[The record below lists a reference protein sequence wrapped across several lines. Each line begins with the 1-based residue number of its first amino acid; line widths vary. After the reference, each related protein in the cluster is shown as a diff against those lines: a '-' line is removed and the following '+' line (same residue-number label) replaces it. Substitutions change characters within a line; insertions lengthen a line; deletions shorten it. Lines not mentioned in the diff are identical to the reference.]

1 MSRASEL
8 AAELEGRIAA
18 GELQP
23 GARLEPIRAVAR
35 SRNLAPATVAAAY
48 RILAHRGLVVA
59 RGRDGTRVAER
70 PTLPLRPE
78 PPIPPGLT
86 DLASGNPD
94 PELLPD
100 LVPHLAAAASAVGLY
115 GEDPLHPDLVAAVT
129 RLLAD
134 ERVPGHRPVAVSGA
148 LDGVERV
155 LAAHLRPGDRVVVED
170 PGYPAVT
177 DLVIAAGY
185 RPVPLPVDE
194 EGLVPARLE
203 RALKGAAAVLL
214 TPRAQ
219 NPTGAAVG
227 ARRAAELAAVLE
239 QAPDLLVIEDDHAAL
254 IAGAPLS
261 AVSPQRRRWAFIQS
275 ASKALGPDLR
285 LAWIVGDPLT
295 IDRVEGR
302 QRVGPGWVSRL
313 LQAVVASLLADPGV
327 RQRLQ
332 QAAEAYRQRREAM
345 RAALVA
351 EGFEANAASGLNIWV
366 PVPDEQA
373 AVAGLAQAGYAAR
386 AGSAFR
392 QTAGP
397 AVRLTISRLAP
408 EEAPAVAAAL
418 AAVATRPTP
427 RGA

>member
-1 MSRASEL
+1 MSTASEL
-8 AAELEGRIAA
+8 AAELERRIAA
-18 GELQP
+18 GELRP
-23 GARLEPIRAVAR
+23 GDRLEPIRDAAR
-35 SRNLAPATVAAAY
+35 HRHLAPSTVAAAY
-48 RILAHRGLVVA
+48 RALAQRGLVVA

-70 PTLPLRPE
+70 PALPVRPE

-100 LVPHLAAAASAVGLY
+100 LGPHLAGAASAAGLY
-115 GEDPLHPDLVAAVT
+115 GEDPLHRRLAAAVT
-129 RLLAD
+129 SLLAD
-134 ERVPGHRPVAVSGA
+134 EGVTGAGPVVVSGA
-148 LDGVERV
+148 LDGVDRV

-177 DLVIAAGY
+177 DLVLAAGF
-185 RPVPLPVDE
+185 RPVPVAVDE

-203 RALKGAAAVLL
+203 RALKGVAAVVL

-227 ARRAAELAAVLE
+227 GRRAAELAGVLE
-239 QAPDLLVIEDDHAAL
+239 QAPELLVVEDDHAAL
-254 IAGAPLS
+254 IAGTPLS

-285 LAWIVGDPLT
+285 LAWVVGDPLT
-295 IDRVEGR
+295 IERVEGR

-313 LQAVVASLLADPGV
+313 LQAVVASLLADPAV
-327 RQRLQ
+327 RRQLQ
-332 QAAEAYRQRREAM
+332 QAAEAYRRRREAM
-345 RAALVA
+345 RSALLA
-351 EGFEANAASGLNIWV
+351 EGFETSAASGLNIWV
-366 PVPDEQA
+366 PIPDEQT
-373 AVAGLAQAGYAAR
+373 AVAALAEAGYAAR

-392 QTAGP
+392 QAAGP
-397 AVRLTISRLAP
+397 AVRLTISRLPP

-418 AAVATRPTP
+418 AGATNRSAP